1 MKKSVK
7 LREYLCI
14 LICGFCI
21 NNCSALN
28 QLCKVFHH
36 DLSSSQLNSG
46 SIELGKVVFYFLQNP
61 EIKMVSDKNNQSK
74 KQLTFLFPS
83 TEIKSKE
90 CIEMIKNISLH
101 QSKWYTVFLK
111 SIKKPVVGLSLSIIF
126 DPSEIECAYDT
137 FDAISLYKGIVFTFY
152 DKKLLEGIK
161 VKTNPIIRMASHE
174 IKPSVIIDC
183 GHGGRDT
190 GAIGCQGVKEK
201 NITLNIGIQLAA
213 LLKEKGIDTIL
224 TRDKDV
230 FVPLDKRTRSVA
242 NCSRNSIFVS
252 IHANYAQNQMA
263 SGIETF
269 CLSPPLLKCDFK
281 TTQNYETKLLECVM
295 CNKYK
300 KSQLL
305 ARSIHDNVISVAR
318 EKNKKLV
325 DRHVKNAVSQ
335 VLLGS
340 CVPAILIELGFV
352 SNKRESTLLQQREY
366 QQTLVKGICAGV
378 FSYFKNI

>member
-161 VKTNPIIRMASHE
+161 VRLILSFAWHHMKSSHLLLLIVVMA
-174 IKPSVIIDC
+174 
-183 GHGGRDT
+183 G
-190 GAIGCQGVKEK
+190 
-201 NITLNIGIQLAA
+201 GIQ
-213 LLKEKGIDTIL
+213 E
-224 TRDKDV
+224 
-230 FVPLDKRTRSVA
+230 RSVA
-242 NCSRNSIFVS
+242 RVLRKKI
-252 IHANYAQNQMA
+252 
-263 SGIETF
+263 
-269 CLSPPLLKCDFK
+269 LL
-281 TTQNYETKLLECVM
+281 
-295 CNKYK
+295 
-300 KSQLL
+300 
-305 ARSIHDNVISVAR
+305 
-318 EKNKKLV
+318 
-325 DRHVKNAVSQ
+325 
-335 VLLGS
+335 
-340 CVPAILIELGFV
+340 
-352 SNKRESTLLQQREY
+352 
-366 QQTLVKGICAGV
+366 
-378 FSYFKNI
+378 